1 MQEED
6 PDSVQDPRFA
16 DPDSVR
22 ADEFETL
29 AKMCLQE
36 NQYVHRILSVLF
48 FLISMY
54 VPGFAAWPTCTCL

>member
-36 NQYVHRILSVLF
+36 NQYVRRILSVLL
-48 FLISMY
+48 FLISVY
-54 VPGFAAWPTCTCL
+54 QAF